1 MLLRLVTTV
10 YIFETNNR
18 ITCGT
23 GYLEEMN
30 NARDLFWRNQFKEKP
45 VDLAGQIGILISKS
59 PCVEGEAR
67 SEHRDKPEHAREG
80 TAEEA
85 VPRLGDEEYHP
96 LLVDD
101 ETLRVT

>member
-23 GYLEEMN
+23 GYLEEMS

-45 VDLAGQIGILISKS
+45 VDLAGQVGILISKRS
-59 PCVEGEAR
+59 NTTNSKEEKRRNRVETEKPRKPGRNGEAV
-67 SEHRDKPEHAREG
+67 KRE
-80 TAEEA
+80 
-85 VPRLGDEEYHP
+85 RL
-96 LLVDD
+96 
-101 ETLRVT
+101 ETK